1 MAVSSTLLR
10 ELKRAFKE
18 TEQQMIKAEVAAL
31 NRAAATALSRTI
43 RFIRTKYAIKLQ
55 DIKPYTT
62 IVKANK
68 NKRSVQIKIK
78 GQAIPLYKFGAK
90 VMGKT
95 SKKRGQVVATEQKGK
110 RRPYKGA
117 FIATG
122 PKYGKEAVFIRKG
135 KERGPIRELLGPSA
149 MALFTSEQAEM
160 ELELIFRERFQIEMD
175 RAVNHFVK

>member
-1 MAVSSTLLR
+1 MGVSSTLLR
-10 ELKRAFKE
+10 ELKRAMKE

-31 NRAAATALSRTI
+31 NRAAATALARTI
-43 RFIRTKYAIKLQ
+43 RFIRMKYKIKLQ

-62 IVKANK
+62 LIKANK
-68 NKRSVQIKIK
+68 NKRSVQIRVK

-95 SKKRGQVVATEQKGK
+95 SKKRGHVVATEQVGK
-110 RRPYKGA
+110 RKAYKGA

-149 MALFTSEQAEM
+149 MALFTSEQAEK

-175 RAVNHFVK
+175 RAINHFVK